1 MNKIYITASNLLTLS
16 IQCLVTKSFF
26 TNPDTFADKVHAT
39 EVSDAH
45 FKKSKDINGMK
56 QFMIDACVVKNSKSK
71 STVAKN
77 LIKACDTEDEEEC
90 SVSSKKSSDSSSES
104 KRQVTPFIVSVH
116 LARNQLW
123 TLLLYKM

>member
-16 IQCLVTKSFF
+16 MQYLVTKSLF
-26 TNPDTFADKVHAT
+26 TNPNMFADKVHAT

-45 FKKSKDINGMK
+45 FKKSKDIKSMK
-56 QFMIDACVVKNSKSK
+56 QFMKDACVVKNSKSK

-77 LIKACDTEDEEEC
+77 LLEVFDTEDEEE
-90 SVSSKKSSDSSSES
+90 SSDSSKKSSDSNSES

-123 TLLLYKM
+123 TLLL